1 MEKITEICQCHGQ
14 EWTSEVEMLEHQ
26 VHHHQQLVRWGTE
39 ELELFKTGDE
49 KRHQKIKEERMMLEN
64 RRAAFEEE
72 KKQIEHLI
80 RLEVSQVYERMIT
93 MAAWE
98 ARLGHREV
106 EARETTHT
114 YFNLEE

>member
-1 MEKITEICQCHGQ
+1 MEKITE
-14 EWTSEVEMLEHQ
+14 SEVEMLERQ
-26 VHHHQQLVRWGTE
+26 VHHYQQLVKQGTE

-49 KRHQKIKEERMMLEN
+49 KRHQKMKEERIMMEN
-64 RRAAFEEE
+64 RRAVFEEE